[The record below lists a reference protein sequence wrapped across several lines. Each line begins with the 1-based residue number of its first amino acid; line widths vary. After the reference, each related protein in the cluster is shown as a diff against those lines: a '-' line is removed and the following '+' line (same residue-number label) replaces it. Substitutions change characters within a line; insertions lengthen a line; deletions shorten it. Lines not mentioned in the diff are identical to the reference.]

1 MHNFVLADAAVPVFD
16 FGASTFAEVMK
27 TITFIDKMMVIKAIF
42 KATYRLLITALCKFD
57 KSTNLAM
64 IRHFVEIQLD
74 ENGEPWEDNRVTQNY
89 KLFTENKLKVSE
101 VPAVMNGHFG

>member
-1 MHNFVLADAAVPVFD
+1 VHNFVLADAAVPVFD

-74 ENGEPWEDNRVTQNY
+74 EMESHGKT
-89 KLFTENKLKVSE
+89 TGSLKTTSCLLKTS
-101 VPAVMNGHFG
+101 